1 MDWLYDYG
9 VHAAVNFLLN
19 FVGPDAFL
27 GPLPVLVALALA
39 LAVIAVRLRG
49 RRSVGRLLRIAFPRR
64 IFLHRS
70 ALHDY
75 ALFAINDGLLFVVTG
90 AVLLT
95 PGFVSE
101 ALQAAAGWLGWSAPA
116 AAGTPSAV
124 ELVLFTLWLTLAWD
138 FSATY
143 AHYLKHRVPLLWE
156 FHKVHHS
163 AAVMTP
169 VTANRRHPLE
179 AVFGGIVSALVL
191 GAAVG
196 LWQLLFG
203 PAVTQPLTILGAA
216 AGVYLWR
223 LLGYNLRHSHVD
235 LLRPVLEPG
244 VHLAGAAPGPPQ
256 RRPAPLRHQFR
267 PHLRG
272 LGPAARHAVRA
283 GPRRAGPLRHRR
295 RRHGA
300 DGDAARPLPGAVRA
314 ERAPARR
321 AVPPP
326 GRAAP
331 GRARLAAQAAAGRR
345 HAVQFARVHR
355 RVPAGGAGRNRAGGA
370 AGWAGPPPSAG

>member
-223 LLGYNLRHSHVD
+223 LLGYNLRHSHVWISYGPFWSRVFISPAQHQVHHSVD
-235 LLRPVLEPG
+235 PRHYDTNFGHIFAVWDRLLGTLYVP
-244 VHLAGAAPGPPQ
+244 APGE
-256 RRPAPLRHQFR
+256 RVRFGIADADMARMAT
-267 PHLRG
+267 LRG
-272 LGPAARHAVRA
+272 LYLAPFAQSARLLAAPFR
-283 GPRRAGPLRHRR
+283 RRAALR
-295 RRHGA
+295 
-300 DGDAARPLPGAVRA
+300 P
-314 ERAPARR
+314 
-321 AVPPP
+321 
-326 GRAAP
+326 
-331 GRARLAAQAAAGRR
+331 AGR
-345 HAVQFARVHR
+345 
-355 RVPAGGAGRNRAGGA
+355 G
-370 AGWAGPPPSAG
+370 